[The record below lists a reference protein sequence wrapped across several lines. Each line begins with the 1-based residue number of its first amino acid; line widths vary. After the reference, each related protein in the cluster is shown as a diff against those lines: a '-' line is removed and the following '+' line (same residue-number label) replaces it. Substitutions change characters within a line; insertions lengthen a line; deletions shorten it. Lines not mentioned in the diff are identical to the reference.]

1 MKLLQKV
8 WCLFTAAALM
18 IGMNFSYVQA
28 GEVTV
33 GGGMEMVYFDVVGG
47 GEAKPGKASIWEY
60 ELEDANFH
68 LTHIHP
74 KLSMDISDKVSG
86 ELMFCFSDAHEATVW
101 IASMDY
107 NPFVNEGFGDN
118 PVTLRFGRFMIPFG
132 YYNEAGVNPVDLKT
146 ISRPLMYVDHSQE
159 DMELHSGPRPIF
171 MSPFFDTGVLAFGSK
186 WLREEKDQLWYGVY
200 VVNGMY
206 YAESKYTGLSR
217 IDINWEGEHVPHS
230 DLSKNKQIGTRLTYS
245 VGDLV
250 TVGGSYLTGK
260 YDAKS
265 ELSNTIYGGDLH
277 VALGKANVRF
287 EVAQNSVDWI
297 NKSGAEV
304 IPEDLYTLGTRKE
317 HTKKGWYTQVDF
329 PLDLLISGSE
339 FAKKFE
345 FAVLYS
351 TLSDDRTKPNETF
364 EDMSRISGTLSFS
377 PDSALKFKL
386 EYQLTMLGSYNATA
400 SNVTKYGTGH
410 DDVSRI
416 MFSTGLAF

>member
-1 MKLLQKV
+1 MKLLEKV
-8 WCLFTAAALM
+8 WLLLIGTVFIFGLSFSHLEAAT
-18 IGMNFSYVQA
+18 
-28 GEVTV
+28 VTV
-33 GGGMEMVYFDVVGG
+33 GGGMDVTYFDVVGG
-47 GEAKPGKASIWEY
+47 GKTKAGKSSIWEY
-60 ELEDANFH
+60 ALEDANFH

-74 KLSMDISDKVSG
+74 KLSMDISDRVSG
-86 ELMFCFSDAHEATVW
+86 ELMFCFSDVHEATTW

-107 NPFVNEGFGDN
+107 IPIVNEGFGDN
-118 PVTLRFGRFMIPFG
+118 PITLRFGRFMIPFG
-132 YYNEAGVNPVDLKT
+132 YYNEAGINPVDLKT

-186 WLREEKDQLWYGVY
+186 WLREEKDQLWYGLY

-217 IDINWEGEHVPHS
+217 IDINWEGEHVPHG
-230 DLSKNKQIGTRLTYS
+230 DPSKNKQIGTRLAYS
-245 VGDLV
+245 VGDLF

-265 ELSNTIYGGDLH
+265 ELKNTIYGGDLH
-277 VALGKANVRF
+277 VALGKANIRF
-287 EVAQNSVDWI
+287 EYTQNPVDWI

-304 IPEDLYTLGTRKE
+304 NPEDLYTMGTRKE
-317 HTKKGWYTQVDF
+317 HTKKGWYAQVDF
-329 PLDLLISGSE
+329 PFDLFSE
-339 FAKKFE
+339 AELAKKFE
-345 FAVLYS
+345 LAALYS

-364 EDMSRISGTLSFS
+364 EDMSRISLALSFS
-377 PDSALKFKL
+377 PEAALKFKL